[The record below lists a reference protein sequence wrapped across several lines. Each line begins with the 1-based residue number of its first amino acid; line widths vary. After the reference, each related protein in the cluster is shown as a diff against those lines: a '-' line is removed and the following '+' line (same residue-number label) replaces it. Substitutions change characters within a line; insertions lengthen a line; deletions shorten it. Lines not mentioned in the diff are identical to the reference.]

1 MSRQYAPYASTRDSY
16 PGSGYQSAAPADP
29 AVDQQTAYRSDRER
43 RRAARRGAGYGRVP
57 RATYADYDTYDPAYD
72 DLAYDDADT
81 DYTEYEFPADYHE
94 PLDRRWIWVAGVAGV
109 ILMVAVIC
117 TGIILGGG
125 DSGTVSAGAT
135 TSADAEPTAAPSASA
150 TPSAAAPA
158 PVYPSLPPETVTTVT
173 PSATATPATPAPAPA
188 PTAPAPVVVPEA
200 PVADPALAART
211 VTYHV
216 TGNRQLI
223 DLITVIYTDQ
233 QGALQTDVN
242 VALPWVKT
250 VVLDPG
256 VSLSSVT
263 ATSVGG
269 QLNCSIVDGSGAAVA
284 VQANNSMIATC
295 TR

>member
-16 PGSGYQSAAPADP
+16 SGSGYQPAAVTDPEADQR
-29 AVDQQTAYRSDRER
+29 AGYRSDRER

-57 RATYADYDTYDPAYD
+57 RPTYANYDTYDPAYD
-72 DLAYDDADT
+72 DLAYDEADT

-125 DSGTVSAGAT
+125 DSGTVSAGVT
-135 TSADAEPTAAPSASA
+135 TSADAEPTTPPSASA

-158 PVYPSLPPETVTTVT
+158 PVVPSLPPETVTTVT
-173 PSATATPATPAPAPA
+173 PSATATSVPAPVPA
-188 PTAPAPVVVPEA
+188 APAPVVVPET

-233 QGALQTDVN
+233 RGALQTDVN

-250 VVLDPG
+250 VTLDPG
-256 VSLSSVT
+256 VTLSSVT

>member
-1 MSRQYAPYASTRDSY
+1 MSRQYAPYSTTRDSY
-16 PGSGYQSAAPADP
+16 SGSGYQSAALTDP
-29 AVDQQTAYRSDRER
+29 EADQQSEYRSGRER
-43 RRAARRGAGYGRVP
+43 RRAARRGAGYGRIP
-57 RATYADYDTYDPAYD
+57 RASYANYDTYDPAYD
-72 DLAYDDADT
+72 EVAYDDEADT

-117 TGIILGGG
+117 TGVILGGG
-125 DSGTVSAGAT
+125 DSGTVSAGVT
-135 TSADAEPTAAPSASA
+135 TSADAEPTAQPSASA
-150 TPSAAAPA
+150 APRATAPA
-158 PVYPSLPPETVTTVT
+158 PAVPSLPPETVTTVT
-173 PSATATPATPAPAPA
+173 PSATAAPVPEPV

-200 PVADPALAART
+200 PLADPALAART

-216 TGNRQLI
+216 TGNRQLL

-250 VVLDPG
+250 VTLDPG
-256 VSLSSVT
+256 VSLTSVT

-284 VQANNSMIATC
+284 VQANNTMIASC